1 MRKLCTLLCMLM
13 LFATAAFSQTRTIS
27 GTVKD
32 AKGDPVPFATV
43 KIKGSKSGVSA
54 DANGFYSIKAKQG
67 DVLVITSTDI
77 TAKEVTVGGTDQVN
91 IDVEK
96 TQTNLSEVVVTALG
110 VKKSEKALGYAVSK
124 VDPSTLLQKS
134 EPDVLKG
141 LQGKVA
147 GVDIRTSQ
155 GTPGAATRIQIRGNS
170 SFFGDNQP
178 LIIVDGISYSNDFVN
193 SSSQT
198 SGGTAYSSG
207 ISNLDPNDIASMNV
221 LKGSSAAA
229 LYGSRA
235 SNGVIIITTKS
246 GSAARNRKGLEVNV
260 KSSVSIEKIANLPEY
275 QNLYG
280 SGAQGNYSSGS
291 NGSWGAAFSA
301 LDSVPAWA
309 NYKAKFP
316 DIYPSANMDY
326 IAFPN
331 NVKDLFKTGTVLENS
346 VGFNGGDEKSSVAVT
361 ASQLN
366 HRGYVPNSKYDRSN
380 IGLGGST
387 KLKIGLNV
395 RGNFSYTRATQLGGF
410 FGEQQVGSTASQFA
424 RSLFLARNW
433 DVSGLPYQDAQ
444 GNEIHPGPAGFDNPR
459 WDAEYNKATTS
470 EDRFVSGLHLDFNI
484 NKWAKID
491 INGGSNISS
500 LSRKEITEISS
511 RDAEGLGR
519 LVLDNYRK
527 QTLESTV
534 LLTMNPVISKTFSF
548 RATIGHNFYQN
559 TINRAASTGKKFST
573 RGVYSLQNT
582 STQTFGIEVLGA
594 GRGYFFG
601 DYYERRRLTG
611 IFGEVNLGYKDWAFL
626 GVTGRNDWSSTL
638 PADNRSYFYPSVSG
652 SIVVTDAL
660 QMHSNLLDYAKV
672 RANWAK
678 VGRDALPYSLDNIYI
693 LGTNFLGQNTA
704 SLPATA
710 NNANLK
716 PEFTTEV
723 ELGTQLSFFKKLVE
737 LEVTW
742 YNKTSTNLIAP
753 ISLPASS
760 GYTQGYTNFGKITN
774 EGIEVELMVRP
785 VRTKDFRW
793 EVRGVFTK
801 NNNIVRELI
810 AGTQRLSL
818 GGVLTSISP
827 YLEAGQP
834 FGYLRGQKSLRDS
847 LGNLL
852 INPATGAMIQA
863 TAQNSGS
870 DMYNVGN
877 PNPNYKLGISNAL
890 TYKGLSLNVLFDM
903 TKGGSVY
910 STTIMNVLGRGV
922 SLDTKDRETLWV
934 IPGVYG
940 DPNTGKPILDGAKNE
955 IRNVTR
961 ITSNDLYFSPGS
973 TLGQTYATN
982 TATEWNV
989 YDATVYRLREITLS
1003 YELPKNLFR
1012 KMPVGS
1018 VVVSLSGRNLWYLA
1032 PNTPKY
1038 IHFDPEVNSYGST
1051 SVQGFELAAAPTT
1064 RRYGLNLNVTF

>member
-1 MRKLCTLLCMLM
+1 MRKLCTLLCILL
-13 LFATAAFSQTRTIS
+13 LFAAVAFSQTRTIT
-27 GTVKD
+27 GIVKD

-43 KIKGSKSGVSA
+43 RIKGSKSGVSA
-54 DANGFYSIKAKQG
+54 DANGSYSIKAKQG
-67 DVLVITSTDI
+67 DVLVISSTDI
-77 TAKEVTVGGTDQVN
+77 AAKEVAVGSDNTLNVE
-91 IDVEK
+91 VEK
-96 TQTNLSEVVVTALG
+96 TQTSLSEVVVTALG
-110 VKKSEKALGYAVSK
+110 VKKSEKALGYAISK
-124 VDPSTLLQKS
+124 VDPNVLLQKS

-207 ISNLDPNDIASMNV
+207 LSNLDPNDIASMNI

-260 KSSVSIEKIANLPEY
+260 KSSVSIETIANLPEY

-291 NGSWGAAFSA
+291 NGSWGAAFA
-301 LDSVPAWA
+301 GLDSVPAWA

-316 DIYPSANMDY
+316 DIFPSANMKY
-326 IAFPN
+326 RAFPN

-346 VGFNGGDEKSSVAVT
+346 VGFNGGDEKSSVAIT
-361 ASQLN
+361 GSQLN

-380 IGLGGST
+380 ISMGGST
-387 KLKIGLNV
+387 KLKIGLNL

-433 DVSGLPYQDAQ
+433 DISGLPYQDLL

-459 WDAEYNKATTS
+459 WDAEYNKAKTS
-470 EDRFVSGLHLDFNI
+470 EDRIVAGLHMDFNI
-484 NKWAKID
+484 NKWARID
-491 INGGSNISS
+491 FTGGTNIGA
-500 LSRKEITEISS
+500 LDRHEITEISS

-519 LVLDNYRK
+519 LVVDNYRK

-534 LLTMNPVISKTFSF
+534 LLTLNPVIAKNFSF
-548 RATIGHNFYQN
+548 KATIGHNFFQN
-559 TINRAASTGKKFST
+559 TINRNAQTGKIFNA
-573 RGVYSLQNT
+573 RGIYTLLNT
-582 STQTFGIEVLGA
+582 AKQSFGIEVLGA
-594 GRGYFFG
+594 DRGFFYG
-601 DYYERRRLTG
+601 DYFERRRLMG
-611 IFGEVNLGYKDWAFL
+611 VFGEINLGYKDWAFI

-638 PADNRSYFYPSVSG
+638 PVNNRSYFYPSVSG
-652 SIVVTDAL
+652 SIVFTDAL
-660 QMHSNLLDYAKV
+660 QMHSPILDYGKI

-678 VGRDALPYSLDNIYI
+678 VGRDALPYSLQDTYV
-693 LGTNFLGQNTA
+693 LGTNYLGQTTA
-704 SLPATA
+704 SLPTTTNSPA
-710 NNANLK
+710 LK

-723 ELGTQLSFFKKLVE
+723 ELGTQLSFFKKLIE

-753 ISLPASS
+753 ISVPASS
-760 GYTQGYTNFGKITN
+760 GYTQWYTNFGKITN
-774 EGIEVELMVRP
+774 EGVEIELVVRP
-785 VRTKDFRW
+785 VRTKDFKW
-793 EVRGVFTK
+793 DVRGVFTK
-801 NNNIVRELI
+801 NSNIVRELI
-810 AGTQRLSL
+810 EGTERLSL

-827 YLEAGQP
+827 YLEVGQP

-870 DMYNVGN
+870 DLYNVGN
-877 PNPNYKLGISNAL
+877 PNPDYKLGIGSSL

-903 TKGGSVY
+903 TKGGSIY

-940 DPNTGKPILDGAKNE
+940 NPNTGKPILDGAKNE

-961 ITSNDLYFSPGS
+961 ITTNDLYFSPGS

-1003 YELPKNLFR
+1003 YEIPKTIFKKLP
-1012 KMPVGS
+1012 VAS
-1018 VVVSLSGRNLWYLA
+1018 VVVSLSGRNLWYVA

-1038 IHFDPEVNSYGST
+1038 IHFDPEVNSYGSS

-1064 RRYGLNLNVTF
+1064 RRFGLNLNVTF

>member
-1 MRKLCTLLCMLM
+1 MRKLYSLLCMLL
-13 LFATAAFSQTRTIS
+13 LFSAVAFSQVRPVTGS
-27 GTVKD
+27 VKD
-32 AKGDPVPFATV
+32 AKGENIPFASV
-43 KIKGSKSGVSA
+43 KVKGSKTGVSA
-54 DANGFYSIKAKQG
+54 DATGKFTINAKPG
-67 DVLVITSTDI
+67 DVLVVTATDLV
-77 TAKEVTVGGTDQVN
+77 ASEVVVGADNN
-91 IDVEK
+91 IEIVV
-96 TQTNLSEVVVTALG
+96 TRSQANLSEVVVTALG

-124 VDPSTLLQKS
+124 VDPNVLLQKS

-280 SGAQGNYSSGS
+280 SGSQGNYSSGS
-291 NGSWGAAFSA
+291 NGSWGAAFRS
-301 LDSVPAWA
+301 LDSVPAWS
-309 NYKAKFP
+309 NYKAAYP
-316 DIYPSANMDY
+316 DIFPSANMKY
-326 IAFPN
+326 QAFPN
-331 NVKDLFKTGTVLENS
+331 NVKDLFRTGTVYENS
-346 VGFNGGDEKSSVAVT
+346 VGINGGDERNSVAIT

-366 HRGYVPNSKYDRSN
+366 HNGYVPNSKYTRSN
-380 IGLGGST
+380 ISMGGST

-395 RGNFSYTRATQLGGF
+395 RGNFSYTKANQDGGF

-433 DVSGLPYQDAQ
+433 DISGLPYQTTQ

-459 WDAEYNKATTS
+459 WDAEYNKAKTA
-470 EDRFVSGLHLDFNI
+470 EDRVVAGLHMDFNI

-491 INGGSNISS
+491 FTGGTNISA
-500 LSRKEITEISS
+500 LQRKEITEISS

-519 LVLDNYRK
+519 IVLDNYRN

-534 LLTMNPVISKTFSF
+534 LLTMNPTISKNISF
-548 RATIGHNFYQN
+548 RATIGHNFFQN
-559 TINRAASTGKKFST
+559 TITRNAETGKIFIT
-573 RGVYSLQNT
+573 RGIYTLQNT
-582 STQTFGIEVLGA
+582 STQNFGIEVLGA
-594 GRGYFFG
+594 GNGFFYG
-601 DYYERRRLTG
+601 DYYSRRRLIG
-611 IFGEVNLGYKDWAFL
+611 LFGEISLGYKDWAYL
-626 GVTGRNDWSSTL
+626 GITGRNDWSSTL
-638 PADNRSYFYPSVSG
+638 PVNNRSYFYPSFSG
-652 SIVVTDAL
+652 SIIFTDAL
-660 QMHSNLLDYAKV
+660 QMHSPILDYGKI
-672 RANWAK
+672 RGNWAK
-678 VGRDALPYSLDNIYI
+678 VGRDALPYSLADAYL
-693 LGTNFLGQNTA
+693 LGVNFLGQNTA

-710 NNANLK
+710 NSPTLK

-723 ELGTQLSFFKKLVE
+723 ELGTQLSFLKKLVE
-737 LEVTW
+737 VEFTW

-753 ISLPASS
+753 ISVPASS
-760 GYTQGYTNFGKITN
+760 GYTKGYTNFGKITN
-774 EGIEVELMVRP
+774 QGIEIELTVRP
-785 VRTKDFRW
+785 VRTKDFKW
-793 EVRGVFTK
+793 ELHGVFTQNK
-801 NNNIVRELI
+801 NIVRELI
-810 AGTQRLSL
+810 AGTERLNL
-818 GGVLTSISP
+818 NGVLTSISP

-834 FGYLRGQKSLRDS
+834 FGYLRGSKSLRDS

-863 TAQNSGS
+863 TAQNSPS
-870 DMYNVGN
+870 DLYNVGN
-877 PNPNYKLGISNAL
+877 PNPDYKIGIGN
-890 TYKGLSLNVLFDM
+890 TFMYKGFSLNVLFDL
-903 TKGGSVY
+903 TKGGAIY
-910 STTIMNVLGRGV
+910 STTIMNILGRGV

-940 DPNTGKPILDGAKNE
+940 DPNTGKPILDGNKNE
-955 IRNVTR
+955 IPNQTR
-961 ITSNDLYFSPGS
+961 ITTNDLYFSPGS
-973 TLGQTYATN
+973 TLGQTFATN

-989 YDATVYRLREITLS
+989 YDATVYRLRELTLS
-1003 YELPKNLFR
+1003 YEIPKTVFKKL
-1012 KMPVGS
+1012 PVGS

-1064 RRYGLNLNVTF
+1064 RRFGFNLNITF

>member
-1 MRKLCTLLCMLM
+1 MRKLCTLLCMLL
-13 LFATAAFSQTRTIS
+13 LFSAVAFSQTKTIT
-27 GTVKD
+27 GNVKD
-32 AKGDPVPFATV
+32 AKGDPVPFASV
-43 KIKGSKSGVSA
+43 KVKGGKSGVSA
-54 DANGFYSIKAKQG
+54 DANGSFSIKAKQG

-77 TAKEVTVGGTDQVN
+77 TAKEITVGADNT
-91 IDVEK
+91 ITVEVIK
-96 TQTNLSEVVVTALG
+96 SQASLSEVVVTALG

-124 VDPSTLLQKS
+124 VDPAVLLQKS

-178 LIIVDGISYSNDFVN
+178 LIIVDGISYSNEMVN

-260 KSSVSIEKIANLPEY
+260 KSSVSIETIANLPDY

-280 SGAQGNYSSGS
+280 SGSQGNYSSGS
-291 NGSWGAAFSA
+291 NGSWGAAFAS
-301 LDSVPAWA
+301 LDSVPAWS
-309 NYKAKFP
+309 NYKAAYP
-316 DIYPSANMDY
+316 DLFPSANMKY
-326 IAFPN
+326 KAYPN
-331 NVKDLFKTGTVLENS
+331 NVKDLFKTGTVFENS
-346 VGFNGGDEKSSVAVT
+346 VGFNGGDEKSSVAIT

-366 HRGYVPNSKYDRSN
+366 HNGYVPNSKYYRSN
-380 IGLGGST
+380 ISMGGST

-395 RGNFSYTRATQLGGF
+395 RGNFSYTRANQDGGF

-433 DVSGLPYQDAQ
+433 DVSGLPFQDLQ

-459 WDAEYNKATTS
+459 WDAMYNKAKTA
-470 EDRFVSGLHLDFNI
+470 EDRIVAGLHMDFNI
-484 NKWAKID
+484 NKWARID
-491 INGGSNISS
+491 VTGGTNISS
-500 LSRKEITEISS
+500 LQRKEITEISS

-519 LVLDNYRK
+519 LVLDNNRN
-527 QTLESTV
+527 QTLESNV
-534 LLTMNPVISKTFSF
+534 LLTLNPHIADNFSF

-559 TINRAASTGKKFST
+559 TTTRNANTGKIFIT
-573 RGVYSLQNT
+573 RGIYTLQNT
-582 STQTFGIEVLGA
+582 STQNFGIEVLGS
-594 GRGYFFG
+594 GNGFFYG
-601 DYYERRRLTG
+601 DYFQRRRLMG
-611 IFGEVNLGYKDWAFL
+611 VFGELSLGYKDWAFL

-638 PADNRSYFYPSVSG
+638 PVNNRSYFYPSVSG
-652 SIVVTDAL
+652 SLVFTDAL
-660 QMHSNLLDYAKV
+660 QLHSPVLDYGKV

-678 VGRDALPYSLDNIYI
+678 VGRDAPPYSLLDAYI

-704 SLPATA
+704 SLPSTA
-710 NNANLK
+710 NSPNLK
-716 PEFTTEV
+716 PEFTQEV

-737 LEVTW
+737 FEFTW
-742 YNKTSTNLIAP
+742 YKKISTNLIAP
-753 ISLPASS
+753 ISVPASS
-760 GYTQGYTNFGKITN
+760 GYTQGYTNFGKISNTGV
-774 EGIEVELMVRP
+774 EIELTVRP
-785 VRTKDFRW
+785 VRTKNFKW
-793 EVRGVFTK
+793 EVHGVFTQNK
-801 NNNIVRELI
+801 NIVKELI
-810 AGTQRLSL
+810 AGTERLSL

-870 DMYNVGN
+870 DLYNVGN
-877 PNPNYKLGISNAL
+877 PNPDYKIGVGNTL
-890 TYKGLSLNVLFDM
+890 TYKNFSLNVLFDM
-903 TKGGSVY
+903 TKGGAIY
-910 STTIMNVLGRGV
+910 STTIMNILGRGV
-922 SLDTKDRETLWV
+922 SLDTRDRETLWV

-940 DPNTGKPILDGAKNE
+940 DPNTGKPILDGSKNE
-955 IRNVTR
+955 IKNVTR
-961 ITSNDLYFSPGS
+961 ITTNDLYFSPGS

-989 YDATVYRLREITLS
+989 YDATVYRIREVTIS
-1003 YELPKNLFR
+1003 YEVPKKVFGKL
-1012 KMPVGS
+1012 PVGQ

-1064 RRYGLNLNVTF
+1064 RRFGLNLNITF